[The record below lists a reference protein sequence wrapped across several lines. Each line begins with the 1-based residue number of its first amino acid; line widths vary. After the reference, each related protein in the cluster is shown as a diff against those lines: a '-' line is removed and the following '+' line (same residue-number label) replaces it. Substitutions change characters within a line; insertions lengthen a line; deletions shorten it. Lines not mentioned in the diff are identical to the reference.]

1 MISLTLPLQDAVSVI
16 KAKLNDELGMP
27 PGKQKLQ
34 IENIFLKDSNSLAF
48 YNVTPG
54 QLLSNCFSVFMI
66 DFCLSKLST
75 QHLLL
80 VNRFSSPQLHP

>member
-54 QLLSNCFSVFMI
+54 QLQFYILLFSFHQRFLSCQN
-66 DFCLSKLST
+66 
-75 QHLLL
+75 QL
-80 VNRFSSPQLHP
+80 VQI